1 MTCMEIQKQ
10 LEKQLDA
17 KRFTHT
23 QGVMY
28 TAASLAM
35 RYQVSMEDAML
46 AGVLHDCAKAM
57 NVQEQ
62 YQKCQQYGI
71 VLNETEQQNGAL
83 IHAKLGAYL
92 AQHEFGVDNEEILR
106 AITYHTTGA
115 PNMTVLEKILYIAD
129 YIEPNR
135 RLPEVERLRV
145 LAFQDLDQTMLQLL
159 ELTIQHLQ
167 TSKQLMDA
175 STLATYEYYKI

>member
-1 MTCMEIQKQ
+1 MTWMEIQKQ
-10 LEKQLDA
+10 LETKLDS
-17 KRFTHT
+17 KRFAHT

-35 RYQVSMEDAML
+35 RYAISVEDAMV
-46 AGVLHDCAKAM
+46 AGVLHDCAKSM
-57 NVQEQ
+57 GVREQ
-62 YQKCQQYGI
+62 YEKCTQYGI
-71 VLNETEQQNGAL
+71 LLNETEQKNGAL

-92 AQHEFGVDNEEILR
+92 AQHEYGVKNPEILR

-115 PNMTVLEKILYIAD
+115 PNMTTLEKILYIAD

-135 RLPEVERLRV
+135 VLPEVERLRV

-159 ELTIQHLQ
+159 ELTIKHLQ
-167 TSKQLMDA
+167 TNKQLMDEA
-175 STLATYEYYKI
+175 TLATYEYYKL